1 MAQGARHKVYPPP
14 PHKVGTRFL
23 AEHFGDHSF
32 SEQPYIYILCLIER
46 VAVSY
51 LVQEVVRGGC
61 AGRLCG
67 ILGGCAGR
75 LCGRVF
81 RMHIPLKHM
90 LLFSKA
96 LHFVELS

>member
-1 MAQGARHKVYPPP
+1 MFSFNIF
-14 PHKVGTRFL
+14 RFYDFL
-23 AEHFGDHSF
+23 RIGLSF
-32 SEQPYIYILCLIER
+32 LNSKNVLCLIER

-96 LHFVELS
+96 VHFVELS